1 MTGIAGLDEEDE
13 TRAPFSGDGDA
24 VLAVEDH
31 PLIVSSLISDGEI
44 VLMVIRPSLWMVSLW
59 SIGALG
65 VIAGMVF
72 ALAWAS
78 SFSWAGWTEQ
88 QAFGLGLVLAG
99 IRLVW
104 QFLDW
109 MNRLYVLTD
118 RRVIRR
124 RGIFQ
129 VDVFEAR
136 LDRIQ
141 QDLGPPAGPG
151 ASSSAS
157 GPSPSPPR
165 APEPSM
171 RSGRRSTIP
180 SPSTSAVTQAIDR
193 YGRGPGVASERAG
206 ESVRRRRPRSTSS
219 PGRR

>member
-1 MTGIAGLDEEDE
+1 VTEIAGLDQEEE
-13 TRAPFSGDGDA
+13 TRAPFSGEGDA
-24 VLAVEDH
+24 VLAVEDQ

-78 SFSWAGWTEQ
+78 SFAWAGWTEQ

-141 QDLGPPAGPG
+141 QTSVLQLVRERAFGLGTVAFATAGTGTLDALWEAIDDPFTVH
-151 ASSSAS
+151 
-157 GPSPSPPR
+157 R
-165 APEPSM
+165 
-171 RSGRRSTIP
+171 
-180 SPSTSAVTQAIDR
+180 AVTQAIDR
-193 YGRGPGVASERAG
+193 HGRGAGGV
-206 ESVRRRRPRSTSS
+206 
-219 PGRR
+219 

>member
-1 MTGIAGLDEEDE
+1 MTEASGIDEDE
-13 TRAPFSGDGDA
+13 TRLPFSGEADA
-24 VLAVEDH
+24 ILAVENQ
-31 PLIVSSLISDGEI
+31 PFIVSSLVADGET

-65 VIAGMVF
+65 VIAGIVF

-78 SFSWAGWTEQ
+78 SFPWAGWTES

-141 QDLGPPAGPG
+141 Q
-151 ASSSAS
+151 
-157 GPSPSPPR
+157 
-165 APEPSM
+165 
-171 RSGRRSTIP
+171 
-180 SPSTSAVTQAIDR
+180 TSVLQL
-193 YGRGPGVASERAG
+193 
-206 ESVRRRRPRSTSS
+206 VR
-219 PGRR
+219 

>member
-1 MTGIAGLDEEDE
+1 MTGATKLDDDE
-13 TRAPFSGDGDA
+13 TRTPFSGEGNA
-24 VLAVEDH
+24 VLAMEDQ
-31 PLIVSSLISDGEI
+31 PLIVSSLVTDGEI
-44 VLMVIRPSLWMVSLW
+44 VLMVVRPSLWMVSLW

-78 SFSWAGWTEQ
+78 SFPWAGWTES

-141 QDLGPPAGPG
+141 QTSVLQLVRERAFGLGTIAFATAGTGTLDALWEAIDDPFTVH
-151 ASSSAS
+151 
-157 GPSPSPPR
+157 R
-165 APEPSM
+165 
-171 RSGRRSTIP
+171 T
-180 SPSTSAVTQAIDR
+180 VTQAIDR
-193 YGRGPGVASERAG
+193 YGRGSGGV
-206 ESVRRRRPRSTSS
+206 
-219 PGRR
+219 

>member
-1 MTGIAGLDEEDE
+1 VTNASKLGEYKV
-13 TRAPFSGDGDA
+13 RAPFSGEADA
-24 VLAVEDH
+24 VLAIEDQ
-31 PLIVSSLISDGEI
+31 PLIVSSLVSDGEI

-78 SFSWAGWTEQ
+78 SFSWAGWTES
-88 QAFGLGLVLAG
+88 QAFGLGLVLVG
-99 IRLVW
+99 IRLIW

-141 QDLGPPAGPG
+141 QTSVVQLVRERAFGLGTVAFATAGTGTLDALWEAIDDPFTVH
-151 ASSSAS
+151 
-157 GPSPSPPR
+157 R
-165 APEPSM
+165 
-171 RSGRRSTIP
+171 
-180 SPSTSAVTQAIDR
+180 AVTQAIDR
-193 YGRGPGVASERAG
+193 YGRGAGGV
-206 ESVRRRRPRSTSS
+206 
-219 PGRR
+219 